1 MIRSKVPLRAISD
14 IIAICIILHNFC
26 IVNKVNK
33 LKMNGLLKHKINQQ
47 EELTREK
54 YERAINYRER
64 KSEFAKVKV
73 MILTRE
79 DATIV
84 DEKKMM

>member
-1 MIRSKVPLRAISD
+1 
-14 IIAICIILHNFC
+14 
-26 IVNKVNK
+26 
-33 LKMNGLLKHKINQQ
+33 MNGLLKHKINQQ